1 MFICFAEYKIMPEY
15 VEMYR
20 EKVEELRKRET
31 KPFQLYEGTDQPE
44 LFVEIWHTES
54 YEEAERVKEE
64 RLNERSS
71 WSALSQWI
79 PGGPAKLH
87 VWTFKPVISKAE
99 LER

>member
-20 EKVEELRKRET
+20 DKVGELRKQET
-31 KPFQLYEGTDQPE
+31 RPFQLYEGTDQPG
-44 LFVEIWHTES
+44 LFVEIWHADS
-54 YEEAERVKEE
+54 YEEAERVKGERMEE
-64 RLNERSS
+64 RSP

-87 VWTFKPVISKAE
+87 VWTFKPVISNA
-99 LER
+99 